1 MLLFAILGALAGPAA
16 VAQEPAT
23 PPLDPSCF
31 AAVAWVV
38 DPAAEPMQIF
48 GCRES
53 SDIPA
58 PNAQGWVTYEPADG
72 GFVWGKMESVSAE
85 GVWTFRVMYNGG
97 GSGNF
102 EYVVTGE
109 PDGNGIIQS
118 PKVDALPGS

>member
-1 MLLFAILGALAGPAA
+1 MIYLLATLALVGAD
-16 VAQEPAT
+16 EPAT

-31 AAVAWVV
+31 AAVAWLV
-38 DPAAEPMQIF
+38 DPAAAPMQVF

-53 SDIPA
+53 ADIPA

-72 GFVWGKMESVSAE
+72 GFVWGRMDSVSPSGE
-85 GVWTFRVMYNGG
+85 WKFHVVYNGG

-109 PDGNGIIQS
+109 PDGNGIIQA
-118 PKVDALPGS
+118 PRVEAVPTQ